1 MTGGEIHQV
10 SADIGGLKK
19 SVEILTSTWQQQE
32 QSATEGRRQLH
43 AKFDEIRNDVTKLT
57 GRVDQMASTL
67 CEIKPA
73 IDVFKSARE
82 RQLGA
87 QWMGKLIWVAFIGI
101 AGAIGGVIVEF
112 LHIRPSGH

>member
-1 MTGGEIHQV
+1 MTEGAIHQV

-19 SVEILTSTWQQQE
+19 SVEILTTTWQQQE

-43 AKFDEIRNDVTKLT
+43 SKFDEIKTEVTKLA
-57 GRVDQMASTL
+57 GRVDEMSRDIS
-67 CEIKPA
+67 EIKPA

-87 QWMGKLIWVAFIGI
+87 QWMGKLIWLAFIGI
-101 AGAIGGVIVEF
+101 AGAVGAALTEL
-112 LHIRPSGH
+112 LHLRH